1 MLASRQPAG
10 VIRMSGTFFMT
21 MTLILEQTF
30 NGLQAGVT
38 LFLVAAGLTLI
49 LGIMD
54 FVFLAHGAQVMI
66 GAYAAAAITGATGNF
81 YLGLLLAIPVTFASG
96 YLLEFLIIRHLYQ
109 RDHMEQVLATFGLI
123 LFFNEVIRIGFGPA
137 ALYSDLP
144 PSLSGFVEILP
155 DTPYPAYR
163 FAVIL
168 AGLVLALAIHLFVSR
183 TRVGAMVRAGAN
195 NPMMTAA
202 LGINIKIL
210 FRLIFATGACF
221 AGVAGMLLGPLTSV
235 QPGMGEPLLILSLVV
250 IIIGGIGSVRGAFI
264 AAIIVGLVDTLG
276 RVFLPALLR
285 LVIDQA
291 AADGAGPALASMLV
305 YILMALV
312 LIFRPTGLFPAKGS

>member
-1 MLASRQPAG
+1 
-10 VIRMSGTFFMT
+10 MT
-21 MTLILEQTF
+21 LTLILEQAF

-54 FVFLAHGAQVMI
+54 VVFLAHGAQVMI
-66 GAYAAAAITGATGNF
+66 GAYAAAAITAATGNF
-81 YLGLLLAIPVTFASG
+81 YIGLLLAVPVTFASG
-96 YLLEFLIIRHLYQ
+96 YLLEFLLIRHLYR

-123 LFFNEVIRIGFGPA
+123 LFFNELIRIGFGPA

-155 DTPYPAYR
+155 GTPYPVYR
-163 FAVIL
+163 LGVIL
-168 AGLVLALAIHLFVSR
+168 VGLACAVAIHMFVSR
-183 TRVGAMVRAGAN
+183 TRIGAMVRAGAN
-195 NPMMTAA
+195 NPEMTAA

-221 AGVAGMLLGPLTSV
+221 AGVAGMMLGPITAV

-276 RVFLPALLR
+276 RVFLPAMLR
-285 LVIDQA
+285 LVVDQA
-291 AADGAGPALASMLV
+291 TADGAGPAVSSMLV
-305 YILMALV
+305 YIVMAVV
-312 LIFRPTGLFPAKGS
+312 LIFRPTGLFPAKG

>member
-1 MLASRQPAG
+1 
-10 VIRMSGTFFMT
+10 MT
-21 MTLILEQTF
+21 MTLILEQIF

-66 GAYAAAAITGATGNF
+66 GAYAAAAITSVTGNF

-96 YLLEFLIIRHLYQ
+96 YLLELLIIRHLYQ

-123 LFFNEVIRIGFGPA
+123 LFFNELIRIGFGPA

-163 FAVIL
+163 LAVIL
-168 AGLVLALAIHLFVSR
+168 AGLVLALAIYLFVSR

-195 NPMMTAA
+195 NPAMTAA
-202 LGINIKIL
+202 LGINTKIL

-285 LVIDQA
+285 LIIDQA

-305 YILMALV
+305 YILMAMV
-312 LIFRPTGLFPAKGS
+312 LIFRPTGLFSARGS

>member
-1 MLASRQPAG
+1 
-10 VIRMSGTFFMT
+10 MT
-21 MTLILEQTF
+21 LTLILEQAF

-54 FVFLAHGAQVMI
+54 VVFLAHGAQVMI
-66 GAYAAAAITGATGNF
+66 GAYAAAAITAATGNF
-81 YLGLLLAIPVTFASG
+81 FIGLLLAVPVTFASG
-96 YLLEFLIIRHLYQ
+96 YLLEFLLIRHLYR

-123 LFFNEVIRIGFGPA
+123 LFFNELIRIGFGPA

-155 DTPYPAYR
+155 GTPYPVYR
-163 FAVIL
+163 LGVIL
-168 AGLVLALAIHLFVSR
+168 VGLACAVAIHMFVSR
-183 TRVGAMVRAGAN
+183 TRIGAMVRAGAN
-195 NPMMTAA
+195 NPEMTAA

-221 AGVAGMLLGPLTSV
+221 AGVAGMMLGPITAV

-276 RVFLPALLR
+276 RVFLPAMLR
-285 LVIDQA
+285 LVFDQA
-291 AADGAGPALASMLV
+291 TADGAGPAVASMLV
-305 YILMALV
+305 YIVMAVV
-312 LIFRPTGLFPAKGS
+312 LIFRPTGLFPAKG

>member
-1 MLASRQPAG
+1 
-10 VIRMSGTFFMT
+10 MT
-21 MTLILEQTF
+21 LTLILEQTF

-66 GAYAAAAITGATGNF
+66 GAYAAAAITAATGNF
-81 YLGLLLAIPVTFASG
+81 YLGLLLAIPLTFASG
-96 YLLEFLIIRHLYQ
+96 YLLEFLIIRHLYG

-137 ALYSDLP
+137 ALFSDLP
-144 PSLSGFVEILP
+144 PSLTGFVQILP
-155 DTPYPAYR
+155 DTPYPVYR
-163 FAVIL
+163 LGVIL
-168 AGLVLALAIHLFVSR
+168 VGLACALGIHLFVSK

-195 NPMMTAA
+195 NPEMTAA

-210 FRLIFATGACF
+210 FRLIFAVGACL
-221 AGVAGMLLGPLTSV
+221 AGVAGMMLGPLTAV

-264 AAIIVGLVDTLG
+264 AAILVGLVDTLG

-285 LVIDQA
+285 LVVDQA
-291 AADGAGPALASMLV
+291 TADGAGPALASMLV
-305 YILMALV
+305 YILMAVV
-312 LIFRPTGLFPAKGS
+312 LIFRPTGLFPAKG

>member
-1 MLASRQPAG
+1 
-10 VIRMSGTFFMT
+10 MT
-21 MTLILEQTF
+21 LTLILEQAF

-54 FVFLAHGAQVMI
+54 VVFLAHGAQVMI
-66 GAYAAAAITGATGNF
+66 GAYAAAAITAATGNF
-81 YLGLLLAIPVTFASG
+81 YIGLLLAVPVTFASG
-96 YLLEFLIIRHLYQ
+96 YLLEFLLIRHLYR

-123 LFFNEVIRIGFGPA
+123 LFFNELIRIGFGPA

-155 DTPYPAYR
+155 GTPYPVYR
-163 FAVIL
+163 LGVIL
-168 AGLVLALAIHLFVSR
+168 VGLACAVAIHMFVSR
-183 TRVGAMVRAGAN
+183 TRIGAMVRAGAN
-195 NPMMTAA
+195 NPEMTAA

-221 AGVAGMLLGPLTSV
+221 AGVAGMMLGPITAV

-264 AAIIVGLVDTLG
+264 AAIIVGRVDTLG
-276 RVFLPALLR
+276 RVFLPAMLR
-285 LVIDQA
+285 LVVDQA
-291 AADGAGPALASMLV
+291 TADGAGPAVASMLV
-305 YILMALV
+305 YIVMAVV
-312 LIFRPTGLFPAKGS
+312 LIFRPTGLFPAKG

>member
-1 MLASRQPAG
+1 
-10 VIRMSGTFFMT
+10 MT
-21 MTLILEQTF
+21 MTLILEQIF

-66 GAYAAAAITGATGNF
+66 GAYAAAVITSVTGNF

-96 YLLEFLIIRHLYQ
+96 YLLELVIIRHLYQ

-123 LFFNEVIRIGFGPA
+123 LFFNELIRIGFGPA

-163 FAVIL
+163 LAVIL
-168 AGLVLALAIHLFVSR
+168 AGLVLALAIYLFVSR
-183 TRVGAMVRAGAN
+183 TRVGAMVRAGTN
-195 NPMMTAA
+195 NPAMTAA

-285 LVIDQA
+285 LIIDQA

-305 YILMALV
+305 YILMAMV

>member
-1 MLASRQPAG
+1 
-10 VIRMSGTFFMT
+10 MT
-21 MTLILEQTF
+21 LTLILEQAF

-54 FVFLAHGAQVMI
+54 VVFLAHGAQVMI
-66 GAYAAAAITGATGNF
+66 GAYAAAAIVAATGNF
-81 YLGLLLAIPVTFASG
+81 YLGFLLAIPLTFASG
-96 YLLEFLIIRHLYQ
+96 YLLEFLLIRHLYR

-123 LFFNEVIRIGFGPA
+123 LFFNELIRIGFGPA

-144 PSLSGFVEILP
+144 PSLSGFVEVLP
-155 DTPYPAYR
+155 GTPYPVYR
-163 FAVIL
+163 LGVIL
-168 AGLVLALAIHLFVSR
+168 VGLACAVAIHMFVSR
-183 TRVGAMVRAGAN
+183 TRIGAMVRAGAN
-195 NPMMTAA
+195 NPEMTAA

-221 AGVAGMLLGPLTSV
+221 AGVAGMMLGPITAV

-276 RVFLPALLR
+276 RVFLPAMLR
-285 LVIDQA
+285 LVFDQA
-291 AADGAGPALASMLV
+291 TADGAGPAVASMLV
-305 YILMALV
+305 YIVMAVV
-312 LIFRPTGLFPAKGS
+312 LIFRPTGLFLAKG

>member
-1 MLASRQPAG
+1 
-10 VIRMSGTFFMT
+10 MT
-21 MTLILEQTF
+21 LTLILEQAF

-54 FVFLAHGAQVMI
+54 VVFLAHGAQVMI

-81 YLGLLLAIPVTFASG
+81 YIGLLLAIPVTFASG
-96 YLLEFLIIRHLYQ
+96 YLLEFLLIRHLYR

-123 LFFNEVIRIGFGPA
+123 LFFNELIRIGFGPA

-155 DTPYPAYR
+155 GTPYPVYR
-163 FAVIL
+163 LGVIMVGL
-168 AGLVLALAIHLFVSR
+168 ACAIAIHIFVSR
-183 TRVGAMVRAGAN
+183 TRIGAMVRAGAD
-195 NPMMTAA
+195 NPEMTAA

-210 FRLIFATGACF
+210 FRVIFATGACF
-221 AGVAGMLLGPLTSV
+221 AGVAGMMLGPITAI

-276 RVFLPALLR
+276 RVFLPEMLR
-285 LVIDQA
+285 LIVDQA
-291 AADGAGPALASMLV
+291 TADGAGPALASMLV
-305 YILMALV
+305 YILMAVV
-312 LIFRPTGLFPAKGS
+312 LIFRPTGLFPAKG

>member
-1 MLASRQPAG
+1 
-10 VIRMSGTFFMT
+10 MT
-21 MTLILEQTF
+21 LTLILEQAF

-54 FVFLAHGAQVMI
+54 VVFLAHGAQVMI
-66 GAYAAAAITGATGNF
+66 GAYAAAVITAATGNF
-81 YLGLLLAIPVTFASG
+81 YIGLLLAVPVTFASG
-96 YLLEFLIIRHLYQ
+96 YLLEFLLIRHLYR

-123 LFFNEVIRIGFGPA
+123 LFFNELIRIGFGPA

-155 DTPYPAYR
+155 GTPYPVYR
-163 FAVIL
+163 LGVIL
-168 AGLVLALAIHLFVSR
+168 VGLACAVAIHMFVSR
-183 TRVGAMVRAGAN
+183 TRIGAMVRAGAN
-195 NPMMTAA
+195 NPEMTAA

-221 AGVAGMLLGPLTSV
+221 AGVAGMMLGPITAV

-276 RVFLPALLR
+276 RVFLPAMLR
-285 LVIDQA
+285 LVFDQA
-291 AADGAGPALASMLV
+291 TADGAGPAVASMLV
-305 YILMALV
+305 YIVMAVV
-312 LIFRPTGLFPAKGS
+312 LIFRPTGLFPAKG

>member
-1 MLASRQPAG
+1 
-10 VIRMSGTFFMT
+10 MT

-81 YLGLLLAIPVTFASG
+81 YFGLLLAIPVTFASG

-163 FAVIL
+163 LAVIL

-312 LIFRPTGLFPAKGS
+312 LIFRPTGLFPAKG

>member
-1 MLASRQPAG
+1 
-10 VIRMSGTFFMT
+10 MT
-21 MTLILEQTF
+21 LTLILEQAF

-54 FVFLAHGAQVMI
+54 VVFLAHGAQVMI
-66 GAYAAAAITGATGNF
+66 GAYAAAAIAAATGNF
-81 YLGLLLAIPVTFASG
+81 YIGLLLAVPVTFASG
-96 YLLEFLIIRHLYQ
+96 YLLEFLLIRHLYR

-123 LFFNEVIRIGFGPA
+123 LFFNELIRIGFGPA

-155 DTPYPAYR
+155 GTPYPVYR
-163 FAVIL
+163 LGVIL
-168 AGLVLALAIHLFVSR
+168 VGLACAVAIHMFVSR
-183 TRVGAMVRAGAN
+183 TRIGAMVRAGAN
-195 NPMMTAA
+195 NPEMTAA

-221 AGVAGMLLGPLTSV
+221 AGVAGMMLGPITAV

-276 RVFLPALLR
+276 RVFLPAMLR
-285 LVIDQA
+285 LVVDQA
-291 AADGAGPALASMLV
+291 TADGAGPAVASMLV
-305 YILMALV
+305 YILMAVV
-312 LIFRPTGLFPAKGS
+312 LIFRPTGLFPAKG

>member
-1 MLASRQPAG
+1 
-10 VIRMSGTFFMT
+10 MT
-21 MTLILEQTF
+21 LTLILEQAF

-54 FVFLAHGAQVMI
+54 VVFLAHGAQVMI
-66 GAYAAAAITGATGNF
+66 GAYAAAAITAATGNF
-81 YLGLLLAIPVTFASG
+81 YIGLLLAVPVTFASG
-96 YLLEFLIIRHLYQ
+96 YLLEFLLIRHLYR

-123 LFFNEVIRIGFGPA
+123 LFFNELIRIGFGPA

-155 DTPYPAYR
+155 GTPYPVYR
-163 FAVIL
+163 LGVIL
-168 AGLVLALAIHLFVSR
+168 VGLACAVAIHMFVSR
-183 TRVGAMVRAGAN
+183 TRIGAMVRAGAN
-195 NPMMTAA
+195 NPEMTAA

-221 AGVAGMLLGPLTSV
+221 AGVAGMMLGPITAV

-276 RVFLPALLR
+276 RGFLPAMLR
-285 LVIDQA
+285 LVVDQA
-291 AADGAGPALASMLV
+291 TADGAGPAVASMLV
-305 YILMALV
+305 YIVMAVV
-312 LIFRPTGLFPAKGS
+312 LIFRPTGLFPAKG

>member
-1 MLASRQPAG
+1 
-10 VIRMSGTFFMT
+10 MT
-21 MTLILEQTF
+21 LTLILEQAF

-54 FVFLAHGAQVMI
+54 VVFLAHGAQVMI
-66 GAYAAAAITGATGNF
+66 GAYAAAAITAATGNF
-81 YLGLLLAIPVTFASG
+81 YIGLLLAVPVTFASG
-96 YLLEFLIIRHLYQ
+96 YLLEFLLIRHLYR

-123 LFFNEVIRIGFGPA
+123 LFFNELIRIGFGPA

-155 DTPYPAYR
+155 GTPYPVYR
-163 FAVIL
+163 LGVIL
-168 AGLVLALAIHLFVSR
+168 VGLACAIAIHMFVSR
-183 TRVGAMVRAGAN
+183 TRIGAMVRAGAN
-195 NPMMTAA
+195 NPEMTAA

-210 FRLIFATGACF
+210 FRLIFAGGACF
-221 AGVAGMLLGPLTSV
+221 AGVAGMMLGPITAV

-276 RVFLPALLR
+276 RVFLPAMLR
-285 LVIDQA
+285 LVFDQA
-291 AADGAGPALASMLV
+291 TADGAGPAVASMLV
-305 YILMALV
+305 YIVMAVV
-312 LIFRPTGLFPAKGS
+312 LIFRPTGLFLAKG

>member
-1 MLASRQPAG
+1 
-10 VIRMSGTFFMT
+10 MT

-163 FAVIL
+163 LAVIL

-312 LIFRPTGLFPAKGS
+312 LIFRPTGLFPAKGL

>member
-1 MLASRQPAG
+1 
-10 VIRMSGTFFMT
+10 MT
-21 MTLILEQTF
+21 LTLILEQAF

-54 FVFLAHGAQVMI
+54 VVFLAHGAQVMI
-66 GAYAAAAITGATGNF
+66 GAYAAAAITAATGNF
-81 YLGLLLAIPVTFASG
+81 YIGLLLAVPVTFASG
-96 YLLEFLIIRHLYQ
+96 YLLEFLLIRHLYR

-123 LFFNEVIRIGFGPA
+123 LFFNELIRIGFGPA

-155 DTPYPAYR
+155 GTPYPVYR
-163 FAVIL
+163 LGVIL
-168 AGLVLALAIHLFVSR
+168 VGLACAVAIQMFVSR
-183 TRVGAMVRAGAN
+183 TRIGAMVRAGAN
-195 NPMMTAA
+195 NPEMTAA

-221 AGVAGMLLGPLTSV
+221 AGVAGMMLGPITAV

-276 RVFLPALLR
+276 RVFLPAMLR
-285 LVIDQA
+285 LVVDQA
-291 AADGAGPALASMLV
+291 TADGAGPAVASMLV
-305 YILMALV
+305 YIVMAVV
-312 LIFRPTGLFPAKGS
+312 LIFRPTGLFPAKG

>member
-1 MLASRQPAG
+1 
-10 VIRMSGTFFMT
+10 MT
-21 MTLILEQTF
+21 LTLILEQAF

-54 FVFLAHGAQVMI
+54 VVFLAHGAQVMI
-66 GAYAAAAITGATGNF
+66 GAYAAAAITAATGNF
-81 YLGLLLAIPVTFASG
+81 YIGLLLAVLVTFASG
-96 YLLEFLIIRHLYQ
+96 YLLEFLLIRHLYR

-123 LFFNEVIRIGFGPA
+123 LFFNELIRIGFGPA

-155 DTPYPAYR
+155 GTPYPVYR
-163 FAVIL
+163 LGVIL
-168 AGLVLALAIHLFVSR
+168 VGLACAVAIHMFVSR
-183 TRVGAMVRAGAN
+183 TRIGAMVRAGAN
-195 NPMMTAA
+195 NPEMTAA
-202 LGINIKIL
+202 LGINIKFL
-210 FRLIFATGACF
+210 FRLIFASGACF
-221 AGVAGMLLGPLTSV
+221 AGVAGMMLGPITAV

-276 RVFLPALLR
+276 RVFLPAMLR
-285 LVIDQA
+285 LFVDQA
-291 AADGAGPALASMLV
+291 TADGAGPAVASMLV
-305 YILMALV
+305 YIVMAVV
-312 LIFRPTGLFPAKGS
+312 LIFRPTGLFLAKG

>member
-1 MLASRQPAG
+1 
-10 VIRMSGTFFMT
+10 MT

-96 YLLEFLIIRHLYQ
+96 YLLESLIIRHLYQ

-163 FAVIL
+163 LAVIL

-285 LVIDQA
+285 LIIDQA

-305 YILMALV
+305 YILMAMV

>member
-1 MLASRQPAG
+1 
-10 VIRMSGTFFMT
+10 MT

-96 YLLEFLIIRHLYQ
+96 YLLEFLISRHLYQ

-123 LFFNEVIRIGFGPA
+123 LFFNELIRIGFGPA

-163 FAVIL
+163 LAVIL

-285 LVIDQA
+285 LIIDQA

-305 YILMALV
+305 YILMAMV

>member
-1 MLASRQPAG
+1 
-10 VIRMSGTFFMT
+10 MT
-21 MTLILEQTF
+21 MTLILEQIF

-123 LFFNEVIRIGFGPA
+123 LFFNELIRIGFGPA

-163 FAVIL
+163 LAVIL

>member
-1 MLASRQPAG
+1 
-10 VIRMSGTFFMT
+10 MT
-21 MTLILEQTF
+21 LTLILEQAF

-54 FVFLAHGAQVMI
+54 VVFLAHGAQVMI
-66 GAYAAAAITGATGNF
+66 GAYAAAAITAATGNF
-81 YLGLLLAIPVTFASG
+81 YIGLLLAVPVTFASG
-96 YLLEFLIIRHLYQ
+96 YLLEFLLIRHLYR

-123 LFFNEVIRIGFGPA
+123 LFFNELIRIGFGPA

-155 DTPYPAYR
+155 GTPYPVYR
-163 FAVIL
+163 LGVIL
-168 AGLVLALAIHLFVSR
+168 VGLACAVAIHMFVSR
-183 TRVGAMVRAGAN
+183 TRIGAMVRAGAN
-195 NPMMTAA
+195 NPEMTAA

-221 AGVAGMLLGPLTSV
+221 AGVAGMMLGPITAV

-276 RVFLPALLR
+276 RVFLPAMLR
-285 LVIDQA
+285 LVVDQS

-305 YILMALV
+305 YILMAVV
-312 LIFRPTGLFPAKGS
+312 LIFRPTGLFPAKG